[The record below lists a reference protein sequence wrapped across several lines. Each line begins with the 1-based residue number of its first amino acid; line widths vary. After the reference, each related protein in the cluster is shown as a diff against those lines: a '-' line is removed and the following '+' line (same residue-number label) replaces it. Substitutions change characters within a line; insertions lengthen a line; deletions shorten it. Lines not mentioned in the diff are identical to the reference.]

1 MMLAEPFSPAA
12 QKALAAAF
20 DLRNL
25 PADFYANPFP
35 YYAALRRYAPIK
47 QLPDGSLLFT
57 RYDDVKYLYSHA
69 ELFSSD
75 KKLEFKPKFGD
86 SLLFEHHTSSLVFTD
101 PPRHSVIRPIVMA
114 AFSSRALTAME
125 PMLEQLVA
133 GLLDKL
139 EAQAEPDLVAHF
151 AGVIPVEVIASLLG
165 VPAEDREP
173 LRRWSL
179 AILSALEPVISPA
192 VFEAGNQAVQEM
204 LDYLAQLI
212 VQRRRQPGD
221 PDHDLLTRLIQ
232 AQALDEVALSERELL
247 HNCILLMNAGHE
259 TTTNFVANGLVA
271 LHDWPEQR
279 ALLVAQPALIRSAC
293 EELLRFESS
302 NQLGSRVTTQAVT
315 VAGVDIPA
323 NTQLVLGIGA
333 ANRDSAV
340 FEYPD
345 YLDIQRKP
353 NRHLAFGY
361 GPHQCAGMNLGRME
375 GRIAIGQFVQ
385 RFPEF
390 NVGKRVRAPRARFRC
405 WNRATLQL

>member
-12 QKALAAAF
+12 QQALAAAF

-35 YYAALRRYAPIK
+35 YYAALRRYAPVK
-47 QLPDGSLLFT
+47 LLPDGSRLFT
-57 RYDDVKYLYSHA
+57 RYDDVKHLYTHA

-101 PPRHSVIRPIVMA
+101 PPRHSAIRPIVMA

-125 PMLEQLVA
+125 PMLERLVA
-133 GLLDKL
+133 GLLDEL
-139 EAQAEPDLVAHF
+139 EVQAEPDLVEHF

-179 AILSALEPVISPA
+179 AILSALEPAISPA

-212 VQRRRQPGD
+212 AQRRQQPGD

-232 AQALDEVALSERELL
+232 AQALEEVALSERELL

-293 EELLRFESS
+293 EELLRFDSS
-302 NQLGSRVTTQAVT
+302 NQLGSRVTTQAVV
-315 VAGVDIPA
+315 VAGVEIPA

-333 ANRDSAV
+333 ANRDPAV
-340 FEYPD
+340 FENPD

-390 NVGKRVRAPRARFRC
+390 VVGKRVRAPRARFRSWC
-405 WNRATLQL
+405 QAALQL

>member
-114 AFSSRALTAME
+114 AFSSRALVAME

-133 GLLDKL
+133 GLLDDL

-204 LDYLAQLI
+204 LDYLTLLI
-212 VQRRRQPGD
+212 AQRRRQPGD
-221 PDHDLLTRLIQ
+221 ADHDLLTRLIQ

-323 NTQLVLGIGA
+323 RTQLVLGIGA
-333 ANRDSAV
+333 ANRDPAV

-390 NVGKRVRAPRARFRC
+390 GLGKRARAPRARFRS
-405 WNRATLQL
+405 WGRATLQL

>member
-1 MMLAEPFSPAA
+1 MTLSEPFSLMA
-12 QKALAAAF
+12 QQALAAAF

-25 PADFYANPFP
+25 PADFYENPFP

-47 QLPDGSLLFT
+47 ALPDGSYLFS
-57 RYDDVKYLYSHA
+57 RYDDVKYLYTHA

-75 KKLEFKPKFGD
+75 KKLEFAPKFGD

-101 PPRHSVIRPIVMA
+101 PPRHAAIRPIIMT
-114 AFSSRALTAME
+114 AFTSRALVAME
-125 PMLEQLVA
+125 PMLEQMVA
-133 GLLDKL
+133 RLLDML
-139 EAQAEPDLVAHF
+139 EVQSGPDLIEHF

-165 VPAEDREP
+165 VPEAEREP

-192 VFEAGNQAVQEM
+192 VFEAGNVAVQEM
-204 LDYLAQLI
+204 LDYLARLI
-212 VQRRRQPGD
+212 AQRRKQPGD
-221 PDHDLLTRLIQ
+221 PDQDMLTRLIQ
-232 AQALDEVALSERELL
+232 AQALEAVGLSERELL

-279 ALLVAQPALIRSAC
+279 ALLVNQPELIRSAC

-323 NTQLVLGIGA
+323 ATQLVLGIGA
-333 ANRDSAV
+333 ANRDPAV
-340 FEYPD
+340 FEQPD

-375 GRIAIGQFVQ
+375 GRIAMGQFVQ

-390 NVGKRVRAPRARFRC
+390 GLDERVRAQRARFRS
-405 WNRATLQL
+405 WSQLALVL